1 MRVVV
6 RYFARL
12 REIRAADTEE
22 VELEGVTSVGGL
34 YTELFPPGPQGVL
47 PVMFAV
53 NQAYVDKSHALED
66 GDEVAFIPPLGG
78 G

>member
-1 MRVVV
+1 MRVQV

-12 REIRAADTEE
+12 RELKAVSSEE
-22 VELEGVTSVGGL
+22 VELAEPTSVAAL
-34 YTELFPPGPQGVL
+34 YGELFPVGPDGAL
-47 PVMFAV
+47 PVMYAV
-53 NQAYVDKSHALED
+53 NEEYVTASHIVQD

>member
-12 REIRAADTEE
+12 RELRDCASEAL
-22 VELEGVTSVGGL
+22 ELDGPTSVSGL
-34 YTELFPPGPQGVL
+34 YASLFPPGPAGAL
-47 PVMFAV
+47 PVMYAV
-53 NQAYVDKSHALED
+53 NQSYVQPAHVLAD
-66 GDEVAFIPPLGG
+66 GDEIAFIPPLGG

>member
-1 MRVVV
+1 MRVTVY
-6 RYFARL
+6 YFAVL
-12 REIRAADTEE
+12 RELSGQREE
-22 VELEGVTSVGGL
+22 SVELNSGTSVSVLYGKLFSETNAGG
-34 YTELFPPGPQGVL
+34 L

-53 NQAYVDKSHALED
+53 NQAYVEPSHILQD

>member
-1 MRVVV
+1 MRVLV

-12 REIRAADTEE
+12 RELRACGSESL
-22 VELEGVTSVGGL
+22 ELDGPTSVSGL
-34 YTELFPPGPQGVL
+34 YVQLFPPGPEGAL

-53 NQAYVDKSHALED
+53 NQSYVVPGHVLAD

>member
-12 REIRAADTEE
+12 RELRSCTSEE
-22 VELEGVTSVGGL
+22 VELAGPTSVSGL
-34 YTELFPPGPQGVL
+34 YAQLFPAGPEGVL

-53 NQAYVDKSHALED
+53 NQSYVDAVHALAD

>member
-1 MRVVV
+1 MRIVV

-22 VELEGVTSVGGL
+22 VALEGATSVGDL
-34 YTELFPPGPQGVL
+34 YAELFPPGPQGVL

-53 NQAYVDKSHALED
+53 NQAYVDKEHALAD

>member
-1 MRVVV
+1 M
-6 RYFARL
+6 
-12 REIRAADTEE
+12 
-22 VELEGVTSVGGL
+22 
-34 YTELFPPGPQGVL
+34 FPPTDGRVL

-53 NQAYVDKSHALED
+53 NQQYVTADHPLVE